1 MITEIITILVYPGFI
16 FLVLASMIYYGILRK
31 LAARMQSRIGP
42 PIWQPILDFIKLT
55 GKDDIVPEQAKA
67 GFTLWPFV
75 AVTSVVIA
83 GLLTPIAGVVPLSF
97 TGDIIVLIY
106 FLAFGS
112 LAVYLAGLSSSN
124 PFGVVGSI
132 RGLVQMIGYEF
143 PFIVSILVPIV
154 AAGMLS
160 PFLINTLQLHYG
172 WYGYSFPFA
181 AIAYF
186 IAILA
191 KAEVPPFHAPDAHQE
206 IVSGYSTE
214 YTGTRLAMIELA
226 HMIKLFVLISLG
238 IALFFGG
245 SANIIIFVA
254 KSLILLLFVTLSR
267 ALMARF
273 RIDQILKFTWFF
285 GFVALID
292 LIRVLVML

>member
-1 MITEIITILVYPGFI
+1 MISGAVAVLVYPGFV

-31 LAARMQSRIGP
+31 LAARMQNRIGP
-42 PIWQPILDFIKLT
+42 PIWQPVLDFIKLV
-55 GKDDIVPEQAKA
+55 GKEDMIPEQAKP
-67 GFTLWPFV
+67 GFTLWPFM
-75 AVTSVVIA
+75 AVTSVIIA
-83 GLLTPIAGVVPLSF
+83 GLLTPVAGIVPLSF
-97 TGDIIVLIY
+97 TGDIIILIY

-112 LAVYLAGLSSSN
+112 LAIYLAGFSSSN
-124 PFGVVGSI
+124 PFGVVGST

-143 PFIVSILVPIV
+143 PFIVSVLVPVIS
-154 AAGMLS
+154 AGMLS
-160 PFLINTLQLHYG
+160 PFLINTYQVHYG
-172 WYGYSFPFA
+172 WIGLSFPFA

-191 KAEVPPFHAPDAHQE
+191 KVEIPPFHAPGAHQE

-214 YTGTRLAMIELA
+214 YTGTRLAMMELA

-245 SANIIIFVA
+245 AGDIAMFLV
-254 KSLILLLFVTLSR
+254 KSLVLLFIITLAR
-267 ALMARF
+267 VLVARF

-292 LIRVLVML
+292 IVRVMMFL

>member
-1 MITEIITILVYPGFI
+1 MIEEIVTILVYPGFL
-16 FLVLASMIYYGILRK
+16 FMVLASMIYYGIFRK
-31 LAARMQSRIGP
+31 VAARMQSRVGP
-42 PIWQPILDFIKLT
+42 PIWQPILDFIKLV
-55 GKDDIVPEQAKA
+55 GKDDIEPEQAKP

-75 AVTSVVIA
+75 AVTSVLIA

-97 TGDIIVLIY
+97 TGDIVVLIY

-112 LAVYLAGLSSSN
+112 LAVYMAGFSSAN
-124 PFGVVGSI
+124 PFGVVGSM
-132 RGLVQMIGYEF
+132 RGLIQMIGYEF
-143 PFIVSILVPIV
+143 PFIVSVLVPVIG
-154 AAGMLS
+154 AGMLS
-160 PFLINTLQLHYG
+160 PFLINTLQVHYG
-172 WYGYSFPFA
+172 WFGYTFPFA
-181 AIAYF
+181 AAAYF
-186 IAILA
+186 IALLA
-191 KAEVPPFHAPDAHQE
+191 KVEIPPFHAPGAHQE

-245 SANIIIFVA
+245 SGNILIFLI
-254 KSLILLLFVTLSR
+254 KSLVLLFVITLAR
-267 ALMARF
+267 TIVARF

-292 LIRVLVML
+292 LIRVLIFI

>member
-1 MITEIITILVYPGFI
+1 MIFEILIYPGFV

-31 LAARMQSRIGP
+31 VAARMQSRIGP
-42 PIWQPILDFIKLT
+42 PVWQPILDFIKLV
-55 GKDDIVPEQAKA
+55 GKEDLNPEQAKA
-67 GFTLWPFV
+67 GFTLWPFI
-75 AVTSVVIA
+75 AITSVLIA
-83 GLLTPIAGVVPLSF
+83 GLLTPIAGIVPLSF
-97 TGDIIVLIY
+97 TGDIVVLIY

-112 LAVYLAGLSSSN
+112 LAVYLSGFSSSN
-124 PFGVVGSI
+124 PYGVVGSM
-132 RGLVQMIGYEF
+132 RGLIQMIGYEF
-143 PFIVSILVPIV
+143 PFIVSILVPVV

-160 PFLINTLQLHYG
+160 PFLINTLQVHYG
-172 WYGYSFPFA
+172 WFGFTFPFA

-186 IAILA
+186 VSILA
-191 KAEVPPFHAPDAHQE
+191 KVEVPPFHTPGAHQE

-245 SANIIIFVA
+245 SADILMFIV
-254 KSLILLLFVTLSR
+254 KSLVLLFIITLAR
-267 ALMARF
+267 VLVARF

-292 LIRVLVML
+292 LIRVVLIL